1 MKIIK
6 TSLLMAGLAM
16 SFTAAAEYRM
26 NVSSVNDGA
35 WISVSENGKG
45 VEGATVT
52 TNIHG
57 IRSEK
62 TDEYGRV
69 FVSLPQIRSQ
79 TVKFTATDDSTGQ
92 SLTKVTYIQRD
103 K

>member
-1 MKIIK
+1 MKMIRA
-6 TSLLMAGLAM
+6 SLLIAGLAM
-16 SFTAAAEYRM
+16 SFTAAADYRM
-26 NVSSVNDGA
+26 NVISSNDGA
-35 WISVSENGKG
+35 WITVKENGKG

-57 IRSEK
+57 LGSAK

-79 TVKFTATDDSTGQ
+79 TVRFTATDDDSGKEI
-92 SLTKVTYIQRD
+92 SKVAYIQRD